1 MSGAEAPLDENNRCG
16 AGASGR
22 GLKAG
27 RFDLTLKRRRDGQD
41 LLSQPEVQGRRPVRE
56 GRLPRRPAV
65 GEPGVC
71 YGEETVVLS
80 PLAVTVK
87 VPHGFDA

>member
-1 MSGAEAPLDENNRCG
+1 MWGAEAPLDENRRCG

-27 RFDLTLKRRRDGQD
+27 RFGLTLKRRRDGQD
-41 LLSQPEVQGRRPVRE
+41 LQVRGRRPVRE

-65 GEPGVC
+65 GGPGVC
-71 YGEETVVLS
+71 YSEETIVPS

-87 VPHGFDA
+87 TPHGFDA